1 MIHQPSPPTIQPREK
16 LTNRFLV
23 RFMDVGAR
31 HLEWEERIEGPVT
44 DAKIVGAVKRK
55 KALMSKG
62 IETGAFSDY
71 GGTILAGGREVGRY
85 LIVPGSER

>member
-1 MIHQPSPPTIQPREK
+1 MTKNNKEK
-16 LTNRFLV
+16 GFLV

-31 HLEWEERIEGPVT
+31 HLEWEERIERPVT
-44 DAKIVGAVKRK
+44 DAKIVEAVKRK

-62 IETGAFSDY
+62 IETGGSSDY